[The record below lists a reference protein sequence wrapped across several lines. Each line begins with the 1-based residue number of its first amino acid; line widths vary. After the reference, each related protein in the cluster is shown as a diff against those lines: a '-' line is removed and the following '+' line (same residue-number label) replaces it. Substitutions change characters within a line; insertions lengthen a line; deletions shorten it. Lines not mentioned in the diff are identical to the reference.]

1 MQTRREVMYVYV
13 SFKLM
18 SSYSDC
24 LQETLNKLTYEVQD
38 GIMPVDT
45 KKSTDPLTIEII
57 NI

>member
-1 MQTRREVMYVYV
+1 MYVYV